1 MLTTIDTVFDSSRR
15 EELNEGVRHLDLRTQ
30 VAHRAV
36 VCARPARRTPSAA
49 YFDDHDAPRRSVLRR
64 CARMCTRALI
74 CRLVQERASRTD
86 KIGNDNLRKVRPEF
100 AEASTTIIASILHQL
115 TTHTR
120 SSLLSVLTGTALK
133 CVALLKSNSALS
145 ACASMY

>member
-1 MLTTIDTVFDSSRR
+1 
-15 EELNEGVRHLDLRTQ
+15 
-30 VAHRAV
+30 
-36 VCARPARRTPSAA
+36 
-49 YFDDHDAPRRSVLRR
+49 
-64 CARMCTRALI
+64 MCTCALI

-86 KIGNDNLRKVRPEF
+86 NIGNDNLRKVRPEF
-100 AEASTTIIASILHQL
+100 SEASTTIIASILHQL

-133 CVALLKSNSALS
+133 CVALLPHTSSSALS

>member
-1 MLTTIDTVFDSSRR
+1 MC
-15 EELNEGVRHLDLRTQ
+15 
-30 VAHRAV
+30 AH
-36 VCARPARRTPSAA
+36 
-49 YFDDHDAPRRSVLRR
+49 
-64 CARMCTRALI
+64 ALI

-100 AEASTTIIASILHQL
+100 SEASTTIIASILHQL

-120 SSLLSVLTGTALK
+120 SSVSSLLSVLTGTALK
-133 CVALLKSNSALS
+133 CVALLPHTSSSALS